1 MFCVPLCPS
10 ISNKYWYFFSFIA
23 IVFYLNPNI
32 TGYAVQGIDYYFHD
46 NYHGALKAYAY
57 GSDGWQLTNYKGPA
71 TTKYEINASLA
82 NSIYSSESMQPK
94 AFQALIIIKIWTALG
109 CKLLAE

>member
-1 MFCVPLCPS
+1 MCFYMHLVPRKIPQLCS
-10 ISNKYWYFFSFIA
+10 GFRF
-23 IVFYLNPNI
+23 PNI

-57 GSDGWQLTNYKGPA
+57 GSDGWQLTNHKGPA

-94 AFQALIIIKIWTALG
+94 AFQALIIIKI
-109 CKLLAE
+109 

>member
-1 MFCVPLCPS
+1 MF
-10 ISNKYWYFFSFIA
+10 
-23 IVFYLNPNI
+23 
-32 TGYAVQGIDYYFHD
+32 GYAVQGIDYYFHD

-94 AFQALIIIKIWTALG
+94 ALQALIIIKV
-109 CKLLAE
+109 